1 MCHTEIITEVETEI
15 AVFISY
21 SHRDGEVH
29 LIEYLVKLVADTEF
43 RLQSS
48 LQREAVFGCEDTEQG
63 DVDVVVLYLNV
74 VNAFYR
80 TKLVPC
86 SL

>member
-1 MCHTEIITEVETEI
+1 MGQTDVVSEVETEI

-48 LQREAVFGCEDTEQG
+48 LQREAVFGCEDKEQG

-74 VNAFYR
+74 VNAFLSNR
-80 TKLVPC
+80 T
-86 SL
+86 